1 MVRRRSFYGSTEF
14 CPVLSHAVP
23 GLSDDFVQP
32 LALGQTI
39 VLGEGSG
46 EFLPG
51 ETLGTFL
58 IS

>member
-39 VLGEGSG
+39 VLETLGT
-46 EFLPG
+46 